1 MTVADKNL
9 DTLPVADLNTTDF
22 NGTGGTGWDDEGA
35 LDDADRGDEVTTSTD
50 ETPPEQESEET
61 EQEPSET
68 EQEPEETE
76 QEPEETEQEPEETE
90 QEQEHKP
97 KKHTNKRVPYERLQK
112 EIQKRKELEAQL
124 AAATQNA
131 PESTALDVDIN
142 YEVSIDNDKFKAM
155 SNAMLEGDAETA
167 QRMFADMLSANVNAA
182 AKAAAQAASKQAYEI
197 ARAEA
202 ESSIQSRQILSE
214 AQEAASIVMDEFDVF
229 NESSENFNEDMLNE
243 AIALRDGL
251 VASGYSIGEAII
263 KAAEFTASNHGI
275 TAKSAVVADEP
286 PKQQVKKPDVKAKM
300 QQAAKNPPKTRGEP
314 ATTSEID
321 PFNMT
326 MEEFDKLDPKEVA
339 KLRGDFV

>member
-9 DTLPVADLNTTDF
+9 DALPTTELDPTDF
-22 NGTGGTGWDDEGA
+22 NGTGGTGWDDD
-35 LDDADRGDEVTTSTD
+35 LPKDADRGDEVVDTT
-50 ETPPEQESEET
+50 EPESDPEPKPEET
-61 EQEPSET
+61 EPKPEETGQEPNEP

-76 QEPEETEQEPEETE
+76 SEP
-90 QEQEHKP
+90 EHKP
-97 KKHTNKRVPYERLQK
+97 KKRNTQRVPYERLQK

-124 AAATQNA
+124 AAATQNTPEYVA
-131 PESTALDVDIN
+131 PDMDIN
-142 YEVSIDNDKFKAM
+142 YEVTIDNDKFKAM
-155 SNAMLEGDAETA
+155 STAMLEGDAETA

-182 AKAAAQAASKQAYEI
+182 AKVAAQAASKQAYET
-197 ARAEA
+197 ARNEA
-202 ESSIQSRQILSE
+202 ESSIQTRQILSE
-214 AQEAASIVMDEFDVF
+214 AQEAANIVMDEFDVF

-300 QQAAKNPPKTRGEP
+300 QQAAKNPPKTGGEP

-321 PFNMT
+321 PYNMT
-326 MEEFDKLDPKEVA
+326 MEEFDKLDPKEIA

>member
-9 DTLPVADLNTTDF
+9 DALPVTDLNTTDF
-22 NGTGGTGWDDEGA
+22 NGTGGTGWDDEGT
-35 LDDADRGDEVTTSTD
+35 LDGADRGDEVTTPSD
-50 ETPPEQESEET
+50 ETPPEQKPEET

-76 QEPEETEQEPEETE
+76 QEPEQEPEETE
-90 QEQEHKP
+90 QEPEHKP

-131 PESTALDVDIN
+131 PESTAPDVDIN

-155 SNAMLEGDAETA
+155 SDAMLEGDAETA
-167 QRMFADMLSANVNAA
+167 QRMFVDMLSANVNAA

-321 PFNMT
+321 PYNMT
-326 MEEFDKLDPKEVA
+326 MEEFDKLDPKEIA

>member
-9 DTLPVADLNTTDF
+9 DALPVTDLNTTDF
-22 NGTGGTGWDDEGA
+22 NGTGGTGWDDEGT
-35 LDDADRGDEVTTSTD
+35 LDGADRGDEVTTPSD
-50 ETPPEQESEET
+50 ETPPEQKPEET

-76 QEPEETEQEPEETE
+76 QEPEQEPEETE
-90 QEQEHKP
+90 QEPEHKP

-131 PESTALDVDIN
+131 PESTAPDVDIN

-155 SNAMLEGDAETA
+155 SDAMLEGDAETA

-321 PFNMT
+321 PYNMT
-326 MEEFDKLDPKEVA
+326 MEEFDKLDPKEIA

>member
-9 DTLPVADLNTTDF
+9 DALPVTDLNTTDF
-22 NGTGGTGWDDEGA
+22 NGTGGTGWDDEGT
-35 LDDADRGDEVTTSTD
+35 LDGADRGDEVTTPSD
-50 ETPPEQESEET
+50 ETPPEQKPEET

-76 QEPEETEQEPEETE
+76 QEPEQEPEETE
-90 QEQEHKP
+90 QEPEHKP

-131 PESTALDVDIN
+131 AESTAPDVDIN

-155 SNAMLEGDAETA
+155 SDAMLEGDAETA

-321 PFNMT
+321 PYNMT
-326 MEEFDKLDPKEVA
+326 MEEFDKLDPKEIA